1 MDRRS
6 VGVFVNKLIFA
17 VVIGIFVFASYSISA
32 SLAFMI
38 PSEFGRDQNCSSL
51 PSHFMPT
58 GTPNFPDTP
67 LSPNPDEDELPA
79 ALRSFCEA
87 FCNTGTFNFRARNK
101 TVSQLE
107 AVFLTFADGSCPP
120 PSILELNFY
129 GSEHICAKAFYSV
142 KTTRKLE

>member
-32 SLAFMI
+32 SLAFMVH
-38 PSEFGRDQNCSSL
+38 SEFDRDQNYSSL

-58 GTPNFPDTP
+58 DTQNFPDTP

-87 FCNTGTFNFRARNK
+87 FGSTGTFNFRARNK
-101 TVSQLE
+101 TVSQLAE
-107 AVFLTFADGSCPP
+107 FFLTSADGSCTP
-120 PSILELNFY
+120 PSIFELNFC
-129 GSEHICAKAFYSV
+129 GSENISAKAFYSV